1 MNFEPPKSCDV
12 VEFLRLDQKTFKDR
26 MQVCMANLGG
36 KLTAV
41 DTHTYHFSPKT
52 ARVNLATF
60 AAVVS
65 KWGWPIP
72 QQLQALEQHAPKF
85 EAWPLNS
92 EPQPAP
98 ATTDTN
104 KTKRQDGLSTPDI
117 AVLFDNAPYQS
128 HQWGRRTSDR
138 KWLESARL
146 AMGAKGGAPALWCP
160 LKLGRLVWEKY
171 PDKVTVYTITGSNGE
186 VYSRELC
193 GGPHVAHT
201 SDIQG
206 VFEITKE
213 ESSSAALNI
222 SADDATEGAA
232 TAVQAFFAHAL
243 KNTKTNKEK

>member
-1 MNFEPPKSCDV
+1 MRNPDPANWGKWSLIPQPELWQAVCLSMNFEPPKSCDV

-117 AVLFDNAPYQS
+117 AVLFDNAPYPS

-146 AMGAKGGAPALWCP
+146 AMGAQGGAPAMWCP

-171 PDKVTVYTITGSNGE
+171 PDSQNKLRKTFQQNPALDPWRDEWDQFVDQF
-186 VYSRELC
+186 
-193 GGPHVAHT
+193 
-201 SDIQG
+201 SD
-206 VFEITKE
+206 
-213 ESSSAALNI
+213 
-222 SADDATEGAA
+222 DD
-232 TAVQAFFAHAL
+232 
-243 KNTKTNKEK
+243 